1 MLTPVPE
8 HALCRRRTCHAQNP
22 DATALPV
29 PAVDHPGIAPP
40 AHLPGIPRGLRR
52 AVRLRHPARGATPLR
67 GDAPLAAHPS
77 PPLFPALLRLQRL
90 VALRRD
96 GGFGQ
101 PQRRREL
108 ELGRVRGGPLLYGGG
123 GGDAAG
129 RAAARLG
136 GRDIPPRRGPARIPP
151 GPRGPAL
158 PCEAAPP

>member
-8 HALCRRRTCHAQNP
+8 HALCRKRTCHAQNA

-29 PAVDHPGIAPP
+29 PAVDHPGSAPP

-77 PPLFPALLRLQRL
+77 SPLFPALLRLQRL

-108 ELGRVRGGPLLYGGG
+108 ELGRVRGGPLFYGGG
-123 GGDAAG
+123 AGDAPGPAPPP
-129 RAAARLG
+129 LG
-136 GRDIPPRRGPARIPP
+136 GRDIPPWRGTVRIPP
-151 GPRGPAL
+151 WPREVAL
-158 PCEAAPP
+158 HSG